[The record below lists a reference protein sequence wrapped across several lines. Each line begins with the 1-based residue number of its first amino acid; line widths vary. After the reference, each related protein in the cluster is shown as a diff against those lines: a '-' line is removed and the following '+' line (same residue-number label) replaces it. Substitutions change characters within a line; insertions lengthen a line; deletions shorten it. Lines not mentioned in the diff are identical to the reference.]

1 MEKVRKKKTMNS
13 AVFRENF
20 WLTMMVLPGAL
31 LLLIFNY
38 VPMVGVVMAFKKY
51 NPILGI
57 WGSPWCGLDNFEF
70 FFTSQDAVR
79 VIRNTLGYSVTFLV
93 LDLIAGVGLRC
104 V

>member
-1 MEKVRKKKTMNS
+1 MNS

-51 NPILGI
+51 NPIPGNLGK
-57 WGSPWCGLDNFEF
+57 SV
-70 FFTSQDAVR
+70 VR
-79 VIRNTLGYSVTFLV
+79 IG
-93 LDLIAGVGLRC
+93 
-104 V
+104 